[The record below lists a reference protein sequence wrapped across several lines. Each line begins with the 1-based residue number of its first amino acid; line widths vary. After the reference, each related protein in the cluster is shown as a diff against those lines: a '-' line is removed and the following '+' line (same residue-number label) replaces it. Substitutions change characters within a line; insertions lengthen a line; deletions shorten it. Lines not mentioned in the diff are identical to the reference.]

1 MYAGALRPPPPTRVS
16 RGRGALF
23 FMSRVVWLNGGG
35 LLYSISYGSS
45 FFGLGIFGKAEK
57 AFFRGGLAP
66 KNAQENPKA
75 VNFRGR
81 RRRSKGTAADGG
93 GRRGRPRPNR
103 RRTSR
108 GGPSRATFHLSRV
121 GGWLASKRARAPIVI
136 SPREG
141 RFRH

>member
-1 MYAGALRPPPPTRVS
+1 MYAGALRPHPDRVKHA
-16 RGRGALF
+16 RGLCF
-23 FMSRVVWLNGGG
+23 FMSRVEWWKGGG
-35 LLYSISYGSS
+35 LLHSISYGSS
-45 FFGLGIFGKAEK
+45 FIGLGIFGKAEK

-75 VNFRGR
+75 VNFRGCR
-81 RRRSKGTAADGG
+81 RQSKGTAADGG
-93 GRRGRPRPNR
+93 GRSGRPRPNR